1 MNGLFIVIDGVDGA
15 GKSTQA
21 LRIVD
26 YYKNRGAVVQ
36 HLREPGGTRYG
47 EAIRTILLSNE
58 YPRGTAAE
66 VLGFFAARA
75 QLLEERILPSLER
88 GEIVICERW
97 VSSTYAYQSA
107 AFLFDSKFV
116 ENLETLVVRRNPDL
130 LIILDLPVA
139 DSLARIRG
147 ELDGIERRGKDY
159 FERVRAGFHGYAA
172 RRGFVKLVNGAG
184 TENEVFDRILP
195 FLKNGTNPVS

>member
-1 MNGLFIVIDGVDGA
+1 VSGRFIVIDGVDGA

-21 LRIVD
+21 LRLVN
-26 YYKNRGAVVQ
+26 YYKSRGAAVE
-36 HLREPGGTRYG
+36 HLREPGGTCYG
-47 EAIRTILLSNE
+47 EAIRAILLSKE
-58 YPRGTAAE
+58 YPRGAAAE
-66 VLGFFAARA
+66 ALGFFAARA

-107 AFLFDSKFV
+107 AFLLDSKFV
-116 ENLETLVVRRNPDL
+116 ERLEALVVRRNPDL

-147 ELDGIERRGKDY
+147 ELDGIERRGNDY
-159 FERVRAGFHGYAA
+159 FERVRAGFHAYAA
-172 RRGFVKLVNGAG
+172 QRGFVKLINGAG
-184 TENEVFDRILP
+184 TEDVVFERILT
-195 FLKNGTNPVS
+195 LVNHGNNPVS